1 MIMAVMA
8 IIIRSAKLEPKF
20 AAQVGLTAFAASCPT
35 SMILLTGD
43 STLNVVAM
51 NFAGVEASWL
61 KWLLYMGVPGIVT
74 SLLLYL
80 IQRVQGFLPLN
91 PQKLGAVTPPDL
103 AFNTAA
109 SFTTN
114 TNWQAYSGETTM
126 SYFTQMA
133 GLAYHN
139 FVSAAT
145 GIALAI
151 AFIRG
156 IARRQ
161 METIG
166 NFWVDIT
173 RCLFYILLPIAFVF
187 GIIFVAQGATNVLFV
202 WCPAHTGNSL
212 KWWPGD
218 AYIDVYGVD
227 GYDKAGTG
235 ATAVYM
241 FSAFLKTWE
250 PRTIKPIFI
259 CETAAQAYVD
269 QVAYLQ
275 AVPRFLHNHPQIAAF
290 IYFSSPASPQ
300 YPDNWELE
308 DGLPA
313 YAALIAAQPQAR
325 VR

>member
-1 MIMAVMA
+1 MLRLLAFLACLFAVPAYSQVMVGALINTVNPGAVECDHEIPQIAAFDAALPQPPA
-8 IIIRSAKLEPKF
+8 ILHCYTDFNSPFPEADVEAIEASGSTAMVDWKCDQLTSINSGADD
-20 AAQVGLTAFAASCPT
+20 ATITAFAQAAAAHKS
-35 SMILLTGD
+35 
-43 STLNVVAM
+43 
-51 NFAGVEASWL
+51 
-61 KWLLYMGVPGIVT
+61 
-74 SLLLYL
+74 LLYL
-80 IQRVQGFLPLN
+80 RFYYEMNQAWPGC
-91 PQKLGAVTPPDL
+91 GA
-103 AFNTAA
+103 
-109 SFTTN
+109 N
-114 TNWQAYSGETTM
+114 TNPA
-126 SYFTQMA
+126 
-133 GLAYHN
+133 
-139 FVSAAT
+139 
-145 GIALAI
+145 
-151 AFIRG
+151 
-156 IARRQ
+156 
-161 METIG
+161 
-166 NFWVDIT
+166 
-173 RCLFYILLPIAFVF
+173 AFVAAW
-187 GIIFVAQGATNVLFV
+187 IRIHNIFVAQGATNVLFV